1 MNLKNVLS
9 SVAKDVVALVKQDGT
24 RTENVKAVVQSTE
37 ITIYDSSLNVE
48 EGDRI
53 ERRLPSGR
61 LESYLVL
68 DTGFNPGHSPVPAF
82 YQMKVRKESAI
93 IDDRGSSSVVYNLTG
108 PNARVNVN
116 STDSSTNVTN
126 VNSAELFVKMR
137 DVAGGIQDTERRQL
151 LVERIEEMERSHGSQ
166 SFAKRYSEFISL
178 AADHMSLFAPFMPA
192 LGQLLGP

>member
-1 MNLKNVLS
+1 VNLKNVLN
-9 SVAKDVVALVKQDGT
+9 SVANDIVALVKQDGT
-24 RTENVKAVVQSTE
+24 RTENVKAVVQSTD
-37 ITIYDSSLNVE
+37 ITIFDTSLNVE

-61 LESYLVL
+61 VESYLVL
-68 DTGFNPGHSPVPAF
+68 DTGFSPGHSPAPAF

-93 IDDRGSSSVVYNLTG
+93 RDDRGGSSIVYNRTG

-116 STDSSTNVTN
+116 SMDSSTNITN

-137 DVAGGIQDTERRQL
+137 DAAAEIQNSERRQL
-151 LVERIEEMERSHGSQ
+151 MVERIEEMERSQGSQ
-166 SFAKRYSEFISL
+166 GFAKRYSEFISL

-192 LGQLLGP
+192 LG